1 MSDFR
6 KSVEEIFECKYE
18 NILAFDIEV
27 FQYQSSVVF
36 RNLDGDIVRIF
47 TDNAA
52 GLGEYVDKGYIQEIG
67 YKNLGKYLKDKT
79 LIAYNNYYYDNY
91 ILYAMIM
98 DFGSDIIKQWN
109 DSIIKDGSR
118 INMKKVDFKTF
129 DVFQQI
135 DVAKPSLKKIEGNLG
150 HSIKETDVDFDID
163 RVLTA
168 EENRL
173 NIKYNAYDVLETI
186 QVLKMR
192 LDYFESKKK
201 VIKMLPEHLQEKAVQ
216 WNTTSIIG
224 QLLKPTKHVR
234 SGRLVSDELMQKV
247 NIDAQTM
254 WKELDTTQ
262 DYKFKRKKVLTEEF
276 DCVVEFGWGGL
287 HGAPKRV
294 FEARDVKLL
303 DVNSMYPNILILF
316 DGLGDMTDKY
326 KDILDYRLKLKKE
339 GKKKEQAPY
348 KLILNS
354 TYGLLNNKYSQI
366 NKPSLAFSI
375 CIYGQIAV
383 YTLSKM
389 LHEVGC
395 KVFNINTDGVAFV
408 PDIEGKYKKVW
419 EDWEKEFRLNLS
431 LDEFD
436 YWIQKDVNNYIAVTK
451 DGKIKTK
458 GADVNKYLDY
468 EKGGTNYYFKN
479 ADTRI
484 IQKALVDKIVYNKDI
499 SETITE
505 NIDNPILYQYV
516 LQAGGTYL
524 GTFDNKGKKL
534 QKINRVFAAKNT
546 DYELFKKRADGG
558 LVKFADAPSKMYV
571 FNDDLKKFD
580 NFKDVVDLQW
590 YYDLANKVYERW
602 KV

>member
-1 MSDFR
+1 MDNFR

-27 FQYQSSVVF
+27 FKYQSSVVF

-67 YKNLGKYLKDKT
+67 YKNLGEYLKDKT

-224 QLLKPTKHVR
+224 QLLKPSKHVR

-247 NIDAQTM
+247 NIDVQTM

-276 DCVVEFGWGGL
+276 DCLVEFGWGGL

-348 KLILNS
+348 KLIL
-354 TYGLLNNKYSQI
+354 
-366 NKPSLAFSI
+366 
-375 CIYGQIAV
+375 
-383 YTLSKM
+383 
-389 LHEVGC
+389 
-395 KVFNINTDGVAFV
+395 
-408 PDIEGKYKKVW
+408 
-419 EDWEKEFRLNLS
+419 
-431 LDEFD
+431 
-436 YWIQKDVNNYIAVTK
+436 
-451 DGKIKTK
+451 
-458 GADVNKYLDY
+458 
-468 EKGGTNYYFKN
+468 KN
-479 ADTRI
+479 W
-484 IQKALVDKIVYNKDI
+484 
-499 SETITE
+499 
-505 NIDNPILYQYV
+505 
-516 LQAGGTYL
+516 G
-524 GTFDNKGKKL
+524 
-534 QKINRVFAAKNT
+534 
-546 DYELFKKRADGG
+546 
-558 LVKFADAPSKMYV
+558 
-571 FNDDLKKFD
+571 
-580 NFKDVVDLQW
+580 
-590 YYDLANKVYERW
+590 
-602 KV
+602 